1 MELDGSRCSL
11 MMSRFGNRPF
21 YGTID
26 QLDKFFLPCY
36 RSYLRAITVK
46 TIYAKI
52 VFLTLKTYA
61 KRTNCVNESPFFKHK
76 KNCFKSS

>member
-1 MELDGSRCSL
+1 MELGYDIFSRQFDCTVK
-11 MMSRFGNRPF
+11 RPF